1 MLNRKVFLL
10 VVRSA
15 SRKDMVRATAKK
27 SIVDDARM
35 GFGMLEEQNRQE
47 NIFII
52 VSLNFITF
60 WGCYNVLFFKSV
72 KTVVKRL

>member
-1 MLNRKVFLL
+1 MLNRKVSLL

-15 SRKDMVRATAKK
+15 SRKEMLRATAKK

-52 VSLNFITF
+52 VTPYYI
-60 WGCYNVLFFKSV
+60 
-72 KTVVKRL
+72 

>member
-1 MLNRKVFLL
+1 MLNRKVSLL

-15 SRKDMVRATAKK
+15 SRKEMLRATAKK

-52 VSLNFITF
+52 VGLNFIAF
-60 WGCYNVLFFKSV
+60 WGCYNGLFLKSV

>member
-1 MLNRKVFLL
+1 MLNRKISLL

-15 SRKDMVRATAKK
+15 SRKEMLRATAKK

-52 VSLNFITF
+52 VTYYISEYGARTT
-60 WGCYNVLFFKSV
+60 GCTPNQPKFGRS
-72 KTVVKRL
+72 

>member
-1 MLNRKVFLL
+1 MLNRKVSLL

-15 SRKDMVRATAKK
+15 SRKEMLRATAKK

-52 VSLNFITF
+52 VT
-60 WGCYNVLFFKSV
+60 GCNLQPIIFESTGPVLRAV
-72 KTVVKRL
+72 L